1 MRTKQEIL
9 NDLMEHAKRLDP
21 QHYELAAVAMI
32 ETEVQIDIRDTVK
45 DIHEDYGHLIRGYFD
60 IPK

>member
-1 MRTKQEIL
+1 MRDKQEIL
-9 NDLMEHAKRLDP
+9 DDLFSHAQKLDP

-32 ETEVQIDIRDTVK
+32 ETEVQIDIRD
-45 DIHEDYGHLIRGYFD
+45 ILEQRLISLDNTILKYI